1 VDGQQVKG
9 AEAWSAPPGKPMVTL
24 TVHDGPGVDL
34 TAEQIKKMT
43 WHQHAKIWKARSMRT
58 YVLVKWKVVAPRDSY
73 STVAAIP
80 EVTAAH
86 LSWSL
91 MPSDT

>member
-1 VDGQQVKG
+1 MDGQQAKG

-43 WHQHAKIWKARSMRT
+43 WHQHAKIWK
-58 YVLVKWKVVAPRDSY
+58 VHPDSVM
-73 STVAAIP
+73 SR
-80 EVTAAH
+80 
-86 LSWSL
+86 
-91 MPSDT
+91 